1 MKNKKGMTGIE
12 TAIILIAFVIAASV
26 FAFAVL
32 NMGLIATQRAQEAV
46 GAGLQ
51 QASSSLLLD
60 TLVCK
65 GGTGSGSYGNFA
77 VDNIT
82 ILVKIA
88 PGQSPCDFNQTR
100 MTISFKNNYTFIA
113 NIYTMATGD
122 FAPTYDETYNF
133 NTPVSVYV
141 TTPALCTIMVLQG
154 NGNAVLEAGE
164 TFAIM
169 VNLVG
174 IQGPSPGFSKPARL
188 NSYDQFLVDI
198 MPSIGAKLTVMA
210 RVPVSITPV
219 MTLLTGGPA

>member
-1 MKNKKGMTGIE
+1 MKRLLKDKKGMTGIE

-46 GAGLQ
+46 GAGLE

-60 TLVCK
+60 TLVQK
-65 GGTGSGSYGNFA
+65 ASGYPAA

-88 PGQSPCDFNQTR
+88 PGQSPCDFNQSR
-100 MTISFKNNYTFIA
+100 MTISYKNNYTFIG
-113 NIYTMATGD
+113 NIYTMADGD
-122 FAPTYDETYNF
+122 FVPSYDETYDF
-133 NTPVSVYV
+133 NNPYLGITP
-141 TTPALCTIMVLQG
+141 PALCTIMVLQG
-154 NGNAVLEAGE
+154 NGNPVLEAGE

-174 IQGPSPGFSKPARL
+174 IQAQFGKPARL

-198 MPSIGAKLTVMA
+198 MPSVGAKLTVMA
-210 RVPVSITPV
+210 RTPVSVQPV
-219 MTLLTGGPA
+219 MILLTGGPA

>member
-1 MKNKKGMTGIE
+1 MKRLLKNKKGMTGIE

-46 GAGLQ
+46 GAGLE

-60 TLVCK
+60 TLVQK
-65 GGTGSGSYGNFA
+65 ASGNPPA

-100 MTISFKNNYTFIA
+100 MTISFKNNYTFIG
-113 NIYTMATGD
+113 NIYTMADGD
-122 FAPTYDETYNF
+122 FMPLYDEAYDF
-133 NTPVSVYV
+133 GTPNLPI
-141 TTPALCTIMVLQG
+141 TAPALCTIMVLQG
-154 NGNAVLEAGE
+154 NANPVLEAGE

-174 IQGPSPGFSKPARL
+174 IEAQFGKSARL
-188 NSYDQFLVDI
+188 KSYDQFLVDI
-198 MPSIGAKLTVMA
+198 MPSVGAKLTVMA
-210 RVPVSITPV
+210 RTPVSVQPV
-219 MTLLTGGPA
+219 MILLTGGPA